1 MNQESSQKL
10 CPKCSSII
18 AEDAP
23 GGLCPHCLMQ
33 FVAMSTGG
41 VDFPTGDRSPPELE
55 TIQAAFPQL
64 EIHELIGQGGMGA
77 VYKARQPKLDRI
89 VALKILPLRL
99 AREPLFAERFEREG
113 RLLARLNHPNIVG
126 VYDFGQTDGLYYLIM
141 EYVDGVNLRQAF
153 ASTRFTPHQALTVIP
168 KICEALQFAHDEGVL
183 HRDIKPENIL
193 LDTKGRVKIADFG
206 IAKFAGVD
214 DQTGLTATGS
224 TIGTP
229 HYMAPEQVERPA
241 DVDHRA
247 DIFSLGVVFYEMLT
261 GELPL
266 GRFAAPSERTKSL
279 DSRIDDVVMRALEKD
294 RERRQ
299 QSANEVRTQVEFLGS
314 HAGEKRTNVQVPATA
329 SPHMNSSQSRFTYRS
344 TVAIALVIA
353 SILLPIA
360 IAMSYDFIDD
370 RIASYLAMVAA
381 WFGIPGTLLGIFY
394 LQYLGQSGHR
404 NGLMTAVLA
413 STFWP
418 FTLATYLFFFLAS
431 RLLLQVL
438 ASNSQWVGS
447 LGVTLVLVLCIM
459 APVWGVWSIK
469 KWVERIRPD
478 PTFAGKAPHP
488 VELVLHFIL
497 KAFAVTL
504 WTFFG
509 LVILYMIPDTTR
521 KPDVVQNKV
530 EIPKPTEPEWHYL
543 HLDIATIS
551 TKENVLVIDVIDEV
565 SSYGMEGIVAERG
578 ESDESTGGVSP
589 WRFSVTFEGPPL
601 LPDAEVLASDSYTGK
616 CFFPGER
623 SEMVS
628 YDLTRGQTATLA
640 FAFPNAK
647 TAQAC
652 KLRIE
657 RQLHAQFWGA
667 QDSSKKPLFQV
678 ASVFGEYKAFAESS
692 R

>member
-1 MNQESSQKL
+1 
-10 CPKCSSII
+10 
-18 AEDAP
+18 
-23 GGLCPHCLMQ
+23 
-33 FVAMSTGG
+33 
-41 VDFPTGDRSPPELE
+41 
-55 TIQAAFPQL
+55 
-64 EIHELIGQGGMGA
+64 
-77 VYKARQPKLDRI
+77 
-89 VALKILPLRL
+89 
-99 AREPLFAERFEREG
+99 
-113 RLLARLNHPNIVG
+113 
-126 VYDFGQTDGLYYLIM
+126 
-141 EYVDGVNLRQAF
+141 
-153 ASTRFTPHQALTVIP
+153 
-168 KICEALQFAHDEGVL
+168 
-183 HRDIKPENIL
+183 
-193 LDTKGRVKIADFG
+193 
-206 IAKFAGVD
+206 
-214 DQTGLTATGS
+214 
-224 TIGTP
+224 
-229 HYMAPEQVERPA
+229 
-241 DVDHRA
+241 
-247 DIFSLGVVFYEMLT
+247 
-261 GELPL
+261 
-266 GRFAAPSERTKSL
+266 
-279 DSRIDDVVMRALEKD
+279 
-294 RERRQ
+294 
-299 QSANEVRTQVEFLGS
+299 
-314 HAGEKRTNVQVPATA
+314 
-329 SPHMNSSQSRFTYRS
+329 
-344 TVAIALVIA
+344 
-353 SILLPIA
+353 
-360 IAMSYDFIDD
+360 
-370 RIASYLAMVAA
+370 
-381 WFGIPGTLLGIFY
+381 
-394 LQYLGQSGHR
+394 
-404 NGLMTAVLA
+404 
-413 STFWP
+413 
-418 FTLATYLFFFLAS
+418 
-431 RLLLQVL
+431 
-438 ASNSQWVGS
+438 
-447 LGVTLVLVLCIM
+447 M

-657 RQLHAQFWGA
+657 RQLHAQIWGA